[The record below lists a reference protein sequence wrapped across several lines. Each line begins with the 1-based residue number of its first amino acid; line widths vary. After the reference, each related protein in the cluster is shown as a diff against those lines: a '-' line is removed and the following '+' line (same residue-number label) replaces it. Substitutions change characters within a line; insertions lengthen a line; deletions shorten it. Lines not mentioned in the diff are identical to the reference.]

1 MLAYILSVIVGTGSV
16 GLYLAAFLFPE
27 VHRSKDIFWSGLGL
41 FYALVLWVNG
51 TSLGGGLLLGQALSV
66 VLLSWFTWET
76 LSLRR
81 AIIPENQRTPLPP
94 IPNFDLSA
102 GRKAAALQLES
113 DSIIDD
119 LSAAFDDPI
128 MDPITPGASEA
139 IDSEE
144 PWISIQQE
152 FPPESE
158 PAPPSKPNE

>member
-27 VHRSKDIFWSGLGL
+27 IHRPKDIFWSGLGL

-66 VLLSWFTWET
+66 VLLGWFTWET

-81 AIIPENQRTPLPP
+81 AIIPENQRTPVPP

-102 GRKAAALQLES
+102 GQKAAALQLES

-119 LSAAFDDPI
+119 LSAAFDDPVI
-128 MDPITPGASEA
+128 DPID

-144 PWISIQQE
+144 PWISIRQE
-152 FPPESE
+152 FPPESDTTN
-158 PAPPSKPNE
+158 K

>member
-1 MLAYILSVIVGTGSV
+1 VMLAYILSVVVGTGSV
-16 GLYLAAFLFPE
+16 ALYLAAFLFPE
-27 VHRSKDIFWSGLGL
+27 IHRPKDIFWSGLGL

-76 LSLRR
+76 ISLRR

-94 IPNFDLSA
+94 IPNFDWSA
-102 GRKAAALQLES
+102 QQKAAALQSES

-158 PAPPSKPNE
+158 PPSKPNE

>member
-27 VHRSKDIFWSGLGL
+27 IHRPKDIFWSGLGL

-51 TSLGGGLLLGQALSV
+51 ASLAGGLLLGQALSV
-66 VLLSWFTWET
+66 VLLGWFTWET

-81 AIIPENQRTPLPP
+81 AIIPENQRTPVPP
-94 IPNFDLSA
+94 IPNFDQ
-102 GRKAAALQLES
+102 KAAALQLES

-119 LSAAFDDPI
+119 LSAAFDDPVT
-128 MDPITPGASEA
+128 DPINS
-139 IDSEE
+139 DR

-152 FPPESE
+152 VLSESE
-158 PAPPSKPNE
+158 SATPSTPNE

>member
-16 GLYLAAFLFPE
+16 ALYLAAFLFPE
-27 VHRSKDIFWSGLGL
+27 IHRSKDIFWSGLGL

-51 TSLGGGLLLGQALSV
+51 TNLGGGLLLGQALSV
-66 VLLSWFTWET
+66 VLLGWFTWET

-81 AIIPENQRTPLPP
+81 EIIPENQRTPVPP
-94 IPNFDLSA
+94 IPNFDWSA
-102 GRKAAALQLES
+102 QQKATTLQSES
-113 DSIIDD
+113 NSIIDD
-119 LSAAFDDPI
+119 LSAAFADPLE
-128 MDPITPGASEA
+128 P

-158 PAPPSKPNE
+158 PANPSKPNE

>member
-16 GLYLAAFLFPE
+16 ALYLAAFLFPE
-27 VHRSKDIFWSGLGL
+27 IHRPKDIFWSGLGL

-51 TSLGGGLLLGQALSV
+51 ASLAGGLLLGQALSV
-66 VLLSWFTWET
+66 VLLGWFTWET

-81 AIIPENQRTPLPP
+81 AIIPENQRTPVPP

-102 GRKAAALQLES
+102 GRKAAVLQLES

-119 LSAAFDDPI
+119 LSAAFDDPVT
-128 MDPITPGASEA
+128 DPI
-139 IDSEE
+139 DSDQ

-152 FPPESE
+152 VLSESE
-158 PAPPSKPNE
+158 SGTPSTPNE